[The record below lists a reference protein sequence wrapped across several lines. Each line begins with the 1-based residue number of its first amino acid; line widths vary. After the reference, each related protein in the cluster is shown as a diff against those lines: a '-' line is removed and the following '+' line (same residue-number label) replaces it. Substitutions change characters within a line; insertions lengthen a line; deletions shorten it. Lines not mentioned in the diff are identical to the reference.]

1 MRMWNGGWEKNNI
14 ADEKSPS
21 HKVYGF
27 LGSRL
32 TFGFWILE
40 AWEQELVQVFL
51 LHLPSPRLFTARLT
65 RFSTIPPLPLS
76 VLSGPGNSCS
86 KHS

>member
-32 TFGFWILE
+32 TFGFWISE
-40 AWEQELVQVFL
+40 GVGAGVGAGF
-51 LHLPSPRLFTARLT
+51 SPP
-65 RFSTIPPLPLS
+65 PPLSSSVYCTTHSFLYHPPFTPLGT
-76 VLSGPGNSCS
+76 LWPW
-86 KHS
+86 

>member
-1 MRMWNGGWEKNNI
+1 MAVGKKITLRMK
-14 ADEKSPS
+14 KSSS

-32 TFGFWILE
+32 TFGFWISEGVGARVGAGFSPPPPLSSS
-40 AWEQELVQVFL
+40 VYCTTHSFL
-51 LHLPSPRLFTARLT
+51 HH
-65 RFSTIPPLPLS
+65 PPLPLS